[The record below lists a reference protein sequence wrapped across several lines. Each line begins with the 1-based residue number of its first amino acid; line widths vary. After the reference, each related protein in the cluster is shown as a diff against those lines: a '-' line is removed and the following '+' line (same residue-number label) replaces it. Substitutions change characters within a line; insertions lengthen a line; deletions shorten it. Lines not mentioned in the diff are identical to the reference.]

1 MTARFITAE
10 EITDSFSF
18 FSAVKAIEEALL
30 GGLDPA
36 GDLPRSIL
44 PIEKGELLLMPST
57 SVEGSGIKVLTIAP
71 NNPALNE
78 PRIQG
83 IYLLFDKENLSISSI
98 LDGAALTTYRTPA
111 ISFAAIHQALDLSQ
125 EDLQV
130 VVFGSGPQAISHIK
144 TLGAVLPPDIKVSNV
159 TFVARDLEKAR
170 KRIPSLAKL
179 GLTSECAMQIF
190 GADSHEVNQRLQQ
203 ADLVIAATTARTP
216 LFDSTLLKQSVI
228 VIAVGS
234 HEPDVREI
242 DSKLIARAQVVVE
255 TRASALRE
263 AGDVIMAIGDGSI
276 SAQSLH
282 ELADVVCGRTTLNR
296 EQPIFFKSS
305 GMSWEDLV
313 IARAIERDCRAS
325 TTS

>member
-18 FSAVKAIEEALL
+18 LSAVNAIEEALL

-71 NNPALNE
+71 NNPALNA

-83 IYLLFDKENLSISSI
+83 IYLLFDKENLAISSI

-111 ISFAAIHQALDLSQ
+111 ISFAAVRKGLELSRG
-125 EDLQV
+125 EISV
-130 VVFGSGPQAISHIK
+130 VVFGSGPQAISHIQ
-144 TLGAVLPPDIKVSNV
+144 TLAALDVKVTSVVFVVRDI
-159 TFVARDLEKAR
+159 EKAQ
-170 KRIPSLAKL
+170 KRIPDVAQM
-179 GLTSECAMQIF
+179 GLTSDCAIHIL
-190 GADSHEVNQRLQQ
+190 GADSHEVNQHLQQ

-242 DSKLIARAQVVVE
+242 DSKLVARAQVVVE

-276 SAQSLH
+276 TAQSLH
-282 ELADVVCGRTTLNR
+282 GLADVACGRTTLNR

-313 IARAIERDCRAS
+313 IARAIER
-325 TTS
+325 TLK

>member
-1 MTARFITAE
+1 MSARFITAE
-10 EITDSFSF
+10 EIAHSFSF
-18 FSAVKAIEEALL
+18 LSAVNAIEEALL

-71 NNPALNE
+71 NNPALNA

-83 IYLLFDKENLSISSI
+83 IYLLFDKENLAISSI

-111 ISFAAIHQALDLSQ
+111 ISFAAVRKGLELSRG
-125 EDLQV
+125 EISV
-130 VVFGSGPQAISHIK
+130 VVFGSGPQAISHIQ
-144 TLGAVLPPDIKVSNV
+144 TLAALDAKVASV
-159 TFVARDLEKAR
+159 VFVVRDLEKAH
-170 KRIPSLAKL
+170 KRIPDVEQM
-179 GLTSECAMQIF
+179 GLTSDCTIHIL
-190 GADSHEVNQRLQQ
+190 GADSHEVNQHLQQ

-242 DSKLIARAQVVVE
+242 DSNLLARAQVVVE

-276 SAQSLH
+276 TAQSLH

-313 IARAIERDCRAS
+313 IARAVERDCCTS

>member
-10 EITDSFSF
+10 EITGSFSF
-18 FSAVKAIEEALL
+18 LSAVNAIQEALL

-57 SVEGSGIKVLTIAP
+57 SVQGSGIKVLTIAP
-71 NNPALNE
+71 NNPTLNE

-83 IYLLFDKENLSISSI
+83 IYLLFDKDNLAISSI

-111 ISFAAIHQALDLSQ
+111 ISFAAVRKGLELSRG
-125 EDLQV
+125 EISL
-130 VVFGSGPQAISHIK
+130 VVFGSGPQAISHIQ
-144 TLGAVLPPDIKVSNV
+144 TLAALDVKVTSVVFVVRDI
-159 TFVARDLEKAR
+159 EKAQ
-170 KRIPSLAKL
+170 KRIPDVAQM
-179 GLTSECAMQIF
+179 GLTSECTIHIL
-190 GADSHEVNQRLQQ
+190 GADSHEVNQHLQQ
-203 ADLVIAATTARTP
+203 ADLVIAATTARAP
-216 LFDSTLLKQSVI
+216 LFDSTHLKQSVI

-242 DSKLIARAQVVVE
+242 DSKLVARAQVVVE

-276 SAQSLH
+276 TAQSLH

-313 IARAIERDCRAS
+313 IARAVERDCRTS

>member
-10 EITDSFSF
+10 EITGSFSF
-18 FSAVKAIEEALL
+18 LSAVNAIEEALL

-44 PIEKGELLLMPST
+44 PIENGELLLMPST
-57 SVEGSGIKVLTIAP
+57 SVEGSGMKVLTIAP

-83 IYLLFDKENLSISSI
+83 LYLLFDKDNLSISSI

-111 ISFAAIHQALDLSQ
+111 ISLAAVRKALELSRD
-125 EDLQV
+125 EISV
-130 VVFGSGPQAISHIK
+130 VVFGSGPQAISHIQ
-144 TLGAVLPPDIKVSNV
+144 TLAALDAKVTSVVFVVRDI
-159 TFVARDLEKAR
+159 EKAQ
-170 KRIPSLAKL
+170 KRIPDVAQM
-179 GLTSECAMQIF
+179 GLTSDCAIQIL
-190 GADSHEVNQRLQQ
+190 GADSHEVNQHLQQ

-234 HEPDVREI
+234 HEPDIREV
-242 DSKLIARAQVVVE
+242 DSKLVARAQVVVE

-263 AGDVIMAIGDGSI
+263 AGDVIMAVGDGSVT
-276 SAQSLH
+276 AQSLH

-313 IARAIERDCRAS
+313 IARAIER
-325 TTS
+325 TLK

>member
-1 MTARFITAE
+1 MTARVITAE
-10 EITDSFSF
+10 EITGSFSYL
-18 FSAVKAIEEALL
+18 SAVNAIEEALL

-83 IYLLFDKENLSISSI
+83 IYLLFDQDNLAISSI

-111 ISFAAIHQALDLSQ
+111 ISFAAVRKGLELSRG
-125 EDLQV
+125 EISV
-130 VVFGSGPQAISHIK
+130 VIFGSGPQAISHIQ
-144 TLGAVLPPDIKVSNV
+144 TLAALDVKVTSVVFVVRDI
-159 TFVARDLEKAR
+159 EKAQ
-170 KRIPSLAKL
+170 KRIPDVAQM
-179 GLTSECAMQIF
+179 GLTSDCAIQIL
-190 GADSHEVNQRLQQ
+190 GAESHEVNQHLQQ

-216 LFDSTLLKQSVI
+216 LFDSTHLKQSVI

-282 ELADVVCGRTTLNR
+282 ELADVVCGRATLNR

-313 IARAIERDCRAS
+313 IARAIER
-325 TTS
+325 TLK

>member
-10 EITDSFSF
+10 EITSSFSF
-18 FSAVKAIEEALL
+18 LSAVNAIEEALL

-83 IYLLFDKENLSISSI
+83 LYLLFDKDNLSISSI

-111 ISFAAIHQALDLSQ
+111 ISLAAVRKAFELSPG
-125 EDLQV
+125 EISV
-130 VVFGSGPQAISHIK
+130 VVFGSGPQAISHIQ
-144 TLGAVLPPDIKVSNV
+144 TLAALDSKVSSV
-159 TFVARDLEKAR
+159 VFVVRDIDKAH
-170 KRIPSLAKL
+170 KRIPDVAQM
-179 GLTSECAMQIF
+179 GLTSDCAIQIL
-190 GADSHEVNQRLQQ
+190 GADSHEVNQHLQQ

-234 HEPDVREI
+234 HEPDIREV
-242 DSKLIARAQVVVE
+242 DSKLVARAQVVVE

-263 AGDVIMAIGDGSI
+263 AGDVIMAIGDGSVT
-276 SAQSLH
+276 AQSLH

-313 IARAIERDCRAS
+313 IARAIER
-325 TTS
+325 TLK

>member
-1 MTARFITAE
+1 MTTRFITAE
-10 EITDSFSF
+10 EIAHSFSF
-18 FSAVKAIEEALL
+18 LSAVNAIEEALL

-83 IYLLFDKENLSISSI
+83 VYLLFDKDNLAISSI

-111 ISFAAIHQALDLSQ
+111 ISFAAVRKGLELSRG
-125 EDLQV
+125 EISV
-130 VVFGSGPQAISHIK
+130 VVFGSGPQAISHIQ
-144 TLGAVLPPDIKVSNV
+144 TLAALDSKVSSV
-159 TFVARDLEKAR
+159 VFVVRDIDKAQ
-170 KRIPSLAKL
+170 KRIPDVAQM
-179 GLTSECAMQIF
+179 GLTSVCAIHIL
-190 GADSHEVNQRLQQ
+190 GADSHEVNQHLQQ
-203 ADLVIAATTARTP
+203 ADLVIAATTARSP

-242 DSKLIARAQVVVE
+242 DSKLVARAQVVVE

-276 SAQSLH
+276 TAQSLY

-313 IARAIERDCRAS
+313 IARAIERDCR
-325 TTS
+325 TSATS

>member
-1 MTARFITAE
+1 
-10 EITDSFSF
+10 
-18 FSAVKAIEEALL
+18 
-30 GGLDPA
+30 
-36 GDLPRSIL
+36 LPRSIL

-83 IYLLFDKENLSISSI
+83 IYLLFDKENLAISSI

-111 ISFAAIHQALDLSQ
+111 ISLAAVRKGLELSRG
-125 EDLQV
+125 EITV
-130 VVFGSGPQAISHIK
+130 VVFGSGPQAISHIQ
-144 TLGAVLPPDIKVSNV
+144 TLAALDVKVTSVVFVVRDI
-159 TFVARDLEKAR
+159 EKAE
-170 KRIPSLAKL
+170 KRIPDVALL
-179 GLTSECAMQIF
+179 GLTSECTIHIL
-190 GADSHEVNQRLQQ
+190 GADSHEVNQHLQQ

-242 DSKLIARAQVVVE
+242 DSNLLARAQVVVE

-276 SAQSLH
+276 TAQSLH

-313 IARAIERDCRAS
+313 IARAIERDCRTS

>member
-10 EITDSFSF
+10 EITGSFSF
-18 FSAVKAIEEALL
+18 LSAVNAIQEALL

-71 NNPALNE
+71 NNPTLNE

-83 IYLLFDKENLSISSI
+83 IYLLFDKDNLAISSI

-111 ISFAAIHQALDLSQ
+111 ISFAAVRKGLELSRG
-125 EDLQV
+125 EISL
-130 VVFGSGPQAISHIK
+130 VVFGSGPQAISHIQ
-144 TLGAVLPPDIKVSNV
+144 TLAALDVKVTSVVFVVRDI
-159 TFVARDLEKAR
+159 EKAQ
-170 KRIPSLAKL
+170 KRIPDVAQM
-179 GLTSECAMQIF
+179 GLTSECTIHIL
-190 GADSHEVNQRLQQ
+190 GADSHEVNQHLQQ
-203 ADLVIAATTARTP
+203 ADLVIAATTARAP
-216 LFDSTLLKQSVI
+216 LFDSTHLKQSVI

-242 DSKLIARAQVVVE
+242 DSKLVARAQVVVE

-276 SAQSLH
+276 TAQSLH

-313 IARAIERDCRAS
+313 IARAVERDCRAS

>member
-18 FSAVKAIEEALL
+18 LSAVNAIQEALL

-71 NNPALNE
+71 NNPTLNE

-83 IYLLFDKENLSISSI
+83 IYLLFDKDNLAISSI

-111 ISFAAIHQALDLSQ
+111 ISFAAVRKGLELSRG
-125 EDLQV
+125 EISV
-130 VVFGSGPQAISHIK
+130 VVFGSGPQAISHIQ
-144 TLGAVLPPDIKVSNV
+144 TLAALDVKVTSVVFVVRDI
-159 TFVARDLEKAR
+159 EKAQ
-170 KRIPSLAKL
+170 KRIPDVAQM
-179 GLTSECAMQIF
+179 GLTSECTMQIL
-190 GADSHEVNQRLQQ
+190 GAESHEVNQHLQQ
-203 ADLVIAATTARTP
+203 ADLVIAATTARAP
-216 LFDSTLLKQSVI
+216 LFDSTHLKQSVI

-242 DSKLIARAQVVVE
+242 DSKLVARAQVVVE
-255 TRASALRE
+255 TRASSLRE

-276 SAQSLH
+276 TAQSLH

-313 IARAIERDCRAS
+313 IARAVERDCRTS

>member
-18 FSAVKAIEEALL
+18 LSAVDAIQEALL

-111 ISFAAIHQALDLSQ
+111 ISFAAVRKGLELSRG
-125 EDLQV
+125 EISL
-130 VVFGSGPQAISHIK
+130 VVFGSGPQAISHIQ
-144 TLGAVLPPDIKVSNV
+144 TLAALDVKVTSVVFVVRDI
-159 TFVARDLEKAR
+159 EKAQ
-170 KRIPSLAKL
+170 KRIPDVAQM
-179 GLTSECAMQIF
+179 GLTSECTIHIL
-190 GADSHEVNQRLQQ
+190 GADSHEVNQHLQQ
-203 ADLVIAATTARTP
+203 ADLVIAATTARAP
-216 LFDSTLLKQSVI
+216 LFDSTHLKQSVI

-242 DSKLIARAQVVVE
+242 DSKLVARAQVVVE

-276 SAQSLH
+276 TAQSLH

-313 IARAIERDCRAS
+313 IARAVERDCRTTS

>member
-18 FSAVKAIEEALL
+18 LSAVNAIQEALL

-83 IYLLFDKENLSISSI
+83 IYLLFDKENLAISSI

-111 ISFAAIHQALDLSQ
+111 ISLAAVRKGLELSRG
-125 EDLQV
+125 EISV
-130 VVFGSGPQAISHIK
+130 VVFGSGPQAISHIQ
-144 TLGAVLPPDIKVSNV
+144 TLAALDAKVTSVVFVVRDI
-159 TFVARDLEKAR
+159 EKAQ
-170 KRIPSLAKL
+170 KRIPSLAEL
-179 GLTSECAMQIF
+179 GLTSECAMQIL
-190 GADSHEVNQRLQQ
+190 GADSHEVNQHLQQ

-216 LFDSTLLKQSVI
+216 LFDSTHLKQSVI

-242 DSKLIARAQVVVE
+242 DSKLVARAQVVVE

-276 SAQSLH
+276 TAQSLH

-313 IARAIERDCRAS
+313 IARAIER
-325 TTS
+325 TLK

>member
-10 EITDSFSF
+10 EIAGSFSF
-18 FSAVKAIEEALL
+18 LSAVNAIEEALL

-130 VVFGSGPQAISHIK
+130 VVFGSGPQAISHIQ
-144 TLGAVLPPDIKVSNV
+144 TLAALDVKVSNV

-179 GLTSECAMQIF
+179 GLTSECAMQIL
-190 GADSHEVNQRLQQ
+190 GADSHEVNQCLQQ
-203 ADLVIAATTARTP
+203 ADLVIAATTARSP

-234 HEPDVREI
+234 HEPEVREI
-242 DSKLIARAQVVVE
+242 DSKLVARAQVVVE

-313 IARAIERDCRAS
+313 IARAIERDYRTS

>member
-10 EITDSFSF
+10 EIAGSFSF
-18 FSAVKAIEEALL
+18 LSAVNAIEEALL

-83 IYLLFDKENLSISSI
+83 IYLLFDKENLAISSI

-111 ISFAAIHQALDLSQ
+111 ISLAAVRKALELSPG
-125 EDLQV
+125 EISV
-130 VVFGSGPQAISHIK
+130 VVFGSGPQAISHIQ
-144 TLGAVLPPDIKVSNV
+144 TLAALDAKVASVVFVVRDI
-159 TFVARDLEKAR
+159 EKAQ
-170 KRIPSLAKL
+170 KRIPDVAQM
-179 GLTSECAMQIF
+179 GLTSDCAIHIL
-190 GADSHEVNQRLQQ
+190 GADSHEVIEHLQQ
-203 ADLVIAATTARTP
+203 SDLVIAATTARTP

-242 DSKLIARAQVVVE
+242 DSKLVARAQVVVE

-263 AGDVIMAIGDGSI
+263 AGDVIMAIEDGSI
-276 SAQSLH
+276 TAQSLH

-313 IARAIERDCRAS
+313 IARAIER
-325 TTS
+325 TLK

>member
-18 FSAVKAIEEALL
+18 LSAVNAIQEALL

-83 IYLLFDKENLSISSI
+83 IYLLFDKENLAISSI

-111 ISFAAIHQALDLSQ
+111 ISLAAVRKGLELSRG
-125 EDLQV
+125 EITV
-130 VVFGSGPQAISHIK
+130 VVFGSGPQAISHIQ
-144 TLGAVLPPDIKVSNV
+144 TLAALDVKVTSVVFVVRDI
-159 TFVARDLEKAR
+159 EKAE
-170 KRIPSLAKL
+170 KRIPDVALL
-179 GLTSECAMQIF
+179 GLTSECTIHIL
-190 GADSHEVNQRLQQ
+190 GADSHEVNQHLQQ

-242 DSKLIARAQVVVE
+242 DSNLLARAQVVVE

-276 SAQSLH
+276 TAQSLH

-313 IARAIERDCRAS
+313 IARAVERDCRAS

>member
-18 FSAVKAIEEALL
+18 LSAVNAIEEALL

-71 NNPALNE
+71 NNPALNA

-83 IYLLFDKENLSISSI
+83 IYLLFDKENLAISSI

-111 ISFAAIHQALDLSQ
+111 ISFAAVRKGLELSRG
-125 EDLQV
+125 EISVL
-130 VVFGSGPQAISHIK
+130 VFGSGPQAISHIQ
-144 TLGAVLPPDIKVSNV
+144 TLAALDVKVTSVVFVVRDI
-159 TFVARDLEKAR
+159 EKAQ
-170 KRIPSLAKL
+170 KRIPDVAQM
-179 GLTSECAMQIF
+179 GLTSDCAIHIL
-190 GADSHEVNQRLQQ
+190 GADSHEVNQHLQQ

-242 DSKLIARAQVVVE
+242 DSKLVARAQVVVE

-276 SAQSLH
+276 TAQSLH

-313 IARAIERDCRAS
+313 IARAVERDCRTS
-325 TTS
+325 TSS

>member
-18 FSAVKAIEEALL
+18 LSAVNAIQEALL

-83 IYLLFDKENLSISSI
+83 IYLLFDKENLAISSI

-111 ISFAAIHQALDLSQ
+111 ISLAAVRKGLELSRG
-125 EDLQV
+125 EITV
-130 VVFGSGPQAISHIK
+130 VVFGSGPQAISHIQ
-144 TLGAVLPPDIKVSNV
+144 TLAALDVKVTSVVFVVRDI
-159 TFVARDLEKAR
+159 EKAE
-170 KRIPSLAKL
+170 KRIPDVALL
-179 GLTSECAMQIF
+179 GLTSECTIHIL
-190 GADSHEVNQRLQQ
+190 GADSHEVNQHLQQ
-203 ADLVIAATTARTP
+203 AELVIAATTARTP
-216 LFDSTLLKQSVI
+216 LFDSTHLKQSVI

-242 DSKLIARAQVVVE
+242 DSKLVARAQVIVE

-276 SAQSLH
+276 TAQSLY
-282 ELADVVCGRTTLNR
+282 ELADVVCGRTTINR

-313 IARAIERDCRAS
+313 IARAIERDCRTS

>member
-10 EITDSFSF
+10 EITHSFSF
-18 FSAVKAIEEALL
+18 LSAVNAIEEALL

-44 PIEKGELLLMPST
+44 PIEKGELVLMPST

-83 IYLLFDKENLSISSI
+83 IYLLFDKENLAISSI

-111 ISFAAIHQALDLSQ
+111 ISLAAVRKALELSGG
-125 EDLQV
+125 EISV
-130 VVFGSGPQAISHIK
+130 VVFGSGPQAISHIQ
-144 TLGAVLPPDIKVSNV
+144 TLAALNAKVTNVVFVVRDI
-159 TFVARDLEKAR
+159 EKAQ
-170 KRIPSLAKL
+170 KRIPDVAQMGLA
-179 GLTSECAMQIF
+179 SVCAIHIL
-190 GADSHEVNQRLQQ
+190 GADSHDVNQQLQQ

-216 LFDSTLLKQSVI
+216 LFDSTHLKQSVI

-242 DSKLIARAQVVVE
+242 DSKLVARAQVVVE

-263 AGDVIMAIGDGSI
+263 AGDVIMAIEDGSI
-276 SAQSLH
+276 TAQSLH

-296 EQPIFFKSS
+296 VQPIFFKSS

-313 IARAIERDCRAS
+313 IARAIER
-325 TTS
+325 TLK